1 MGPTPKPGNATANAL
16 RIGEAEARALLD
28 GDHAE
33 PHRLLGAHPADVE
46 GRAGVVVRAM
56 HPDAIGA
63 ECILDGAGS
72 RVMRRIGPSGL
83 FAIFLPGG
91 SLPLRYR
98 VRFWFADG
106 ETLEREDPYR
116 FLPTIG
122 DLDLHLFNEG
132 THRKLWRCLGAH
144 PRRMDGVDGTAFAVW
159 APGARRVSVV
169 GDFCRW
175 DGRLLPMRVLGS
187 SGIFELFVPGLGPG
201 TLYKFEVKTEDG
213 SLRLKADPMALAM
226 ELPPGTASVVSASS
240 HEWGDGE
247 WMGARPR
254 RDPHREPVAFYEVH
268 LGSWARVP
276 EEGNRFLTYREI
288 APRLVEHAKRFGFTH
303 VELLP
308 IAEHPFSGSWGYQ
321 VSAYYAPTSR
331 YGTPDDFRFFV
342 DHCHRNGIGVVLDWV
357 PAHFPKD
364 DFALRRFDGTALYEH
379 EDPRLGEHPDW
390 GTLIFNYGRNEV
402 RSFLISNALYWL
414 DEFHVDGLRVDA
426 VASMLYRDY
435 SRSEGEWIPNRW
447 GGREN
452 LEAIEFLKA
461 MNEAVRTDCPGAM
474 TVAEE
479 STAWGGVSRPVSEG
493 GLGFTFKWNMGW
505 MHDSLTYFS
514 KDPVHRRHH
523 QNDLTF
529 AMLYEHSERFVNP
542 LSHDEV
548 VHGKRSLLDK
558 MPGDVWQKFA
568 NLRLLLAYQY
578 VRPGKKLLFM
588 GTELAPWREWS
599 HDTSLDWHLLHDPLR
614 GSFVRFLEELGRLYR
629 ETPCLWRSDPDPSG
643 FSWIDCNDH
652 DASVLSFLRR
662 DAEGHV
668 VVVMNLTP
676 VPRYGY
682 RVGAPAA
689 GAYALRFSS
698 DDRRYGGSEVETAAR
713 VETEPV
719 PFHGQPQSV
728 RLDLPPL
735 GLLVW
740 GQTLPALPF
749 VSKR

>member
-364 DFALRRFDGTALYEH
+364 DFALRRFDGT
-379 EDPRLGEHPDW
+379 
-390 GTLIFNYGRNEV
+390 V
-402 RSFLISNALYWL
+402 
-414 DEFHVDGLRVDA
+414 
-426 VASMLYRDY
+426 
-435 SRSEGEWIPNRW
+435 
-447 GGREN
+447 
-452 LEAIEFLKA
+452 
-461 MNEAVRTDCPGAM
+461 
-474 TVAEE
+474 
-479 STAWGGVSRPVSEG
+479 
-493 GLGFTFKWNMGW
+493 
-505 MHDSLTYFS
+505 
-514 KDPVHRRHH
+514 
-523 QNDLTF
+523 
-529 AMLYEHSERFVNP
+529 
-542 LSHDEV
+542 
-548 VHGKRSLLDK
+548 
-558 MPGDVWQKFA
+558 
-568 NLRLLLAYQY
+568 
-578 VRPGKKLLFM
+578 
-588 GTELAPWREWS
+588 
-599 HDTSLDWHLLHDPLR
+599 R
-614 GSFVRFLEELGRLYR
+614 GSAEAGEIEVAG
-629 ETPCLWRSDPDPSG
+629 
-643 FSWIDCNDH
+643 
-652 DASVLSFLRR
+652 VL
-662 DAEGHV
+662 
-668 VVVMNLTP
+668 
-676 VPRYGY
+676 
-682 RVGAPAA
+682 VGVI
-689 GAYALRFSS
+689 RNC
-698 DDRRYGGSEVETAAR
+698 
-713 VETEPV
+713 
-719 PFHGQPQSV
+719 
-728 RLDLPPL
+728 
-735 GLLVW
+735 
-740 GQTLPALPF
+740 
-749 VSKR
+749 